1 MDNNNYFINFAKV
14 ILIFSYPKLRLG
26 DSLEI
31 MFWHSFGCEKLIQ
44 NTKKQMEYNTLRD
57 LFESS
62 TSKYKD
68 NTAFTFIEGEGYS
81 YAQLGDKTREVAALL
96 AEYGIKKEDKVGIL
110 SHNMPNWSVTFFSI
124 VSFGRIAVPMLPDFS
139 INDIRHI
146 LKHSDSKALFVSS
159 KLLSKVDDVALER
172 LSLVINIDT
181 FEVIKGEKVVETEI
195 EPLVEAK
202 EIKAEDLAII
212 IYTSGTTGGSKGVML
227 THLNLLTNLAACQEL
242 RPCYEYDTWL
252 SLLPLSHTFE
262 LCLVLILPLSAGGS
276 VFYLQK
282 APTPSILLSAF
293 NKVRP
298 TTILSVPLIIEK
310 IYKSAIQPQL
320 TKSAVIRMMMKFPP
334 TRKMLHR
341 IASKKLYEKLGGN
354 LTFFGIG
361 GAKLDANVERFLLEG
376 KFPYA
381 IGYGLTET
389 SPMLA
394 GAATK
399 MVKFRS
405 TGPQV
410 KGVTLKLIDQDPQ
423 TGIGEIVAKGNNIM
437 IGYYKN
443 PEATAAAFTED
454 GWFRTKDL
462 GYFDK
467 KGWLYI
473 KGRVSNTIIG
483 PSGENI
489 YPEDIESVINSH
501 ELVLE
506 SLVTENKKGKL
517 TAFVR
522 FNQEKLDAFLNTTKF
537 ENLKKEILDYV
548 NEKVNK
554 FSRISDVEKQ
564 DGEFEKT
571 ATMKIKRYLYNLKN
585 PNKK

>member
-1 MDNNNYFINFAKV
+1 
-14 ILIFSYPKLRLG
+14 
-26 DSLEI
+26 
-31 MFWHSFGCEKLIQ
+31 
-44 NTKKQMEYNTLRD
+44 MEYNTLRD

-489 YPEDIESVINSH
+489 YPEEIESVINSH